1 MEKRNK
7 KRRHYF
13 WEEKGFEKM
22 SVFVK
27 DSERAS
33 TEFEFTYRITGK
45 QSIERLEPLI
55 ESLRNE
61 WFHPVS
67 YCNFSSDPSTIPTLP
82 LQFVWETTCEKS
94 WKQIHSNAK
103 ILNKMNN
110 TSIIESK
117 SNLAFLQLLMNCP
130 TLQTFVARNTKEVQS
145 WIQSYYLATSS
156 TEKKEELRSNPHE
169 DWWVIKAS
177 NGNGGKDIWMI
188 NSHNFQEVAS
198 SIPDMNEEYVI
209 QK

>member
-1 MEKRNK
+1 
-7 KRRHYF
+7 
-13 WEEKGFEKM
+13 M
-22 SVFVK
+22 SVFVE
-27 DSERAS
+27 DCESAS
-33 TEFEFTYRITGK
+33 TEFAFTYRITGK

-67 YCNFSSDPSTIPTLP
+67 YCNFSSSDPSTIPTLP

-94 WKQIHSNAK
+94 WKQIHLSAK
-103 ILNKMNN
+103 IFNKMNN

-130 TLQTFVARNTKEVQS
+130 TLKTFVARNTKEVQY
-145 WIQSYYLATSS
+145 WIQSYYLTISS
-156 TEKKEELRSNPHE
+156 SENSEKGEESRSNPHE